1 MRVKA
6 ARDAETARVRQ
17 EREDAKA
24 KKERGK
30 EDQKAAKE
38 AEKRKPAEAVAKWTR
53 WKRHCGFAL
62 SAVGALLTLVFR
74 FPLER
79 ILPLEH

>member
-1 MRVKA
+1 MKA

-38 AEKRKPAEAVAKWTR
+38 AEKRKPAEAVAKLGKTHHR
-53 WKRHCGFAL
+53 
-62 SAVGALLTLVFR
+62 VN
-74 FPLER
+74 
-79 ILPLEH
+79 I